1 MTFHEPHL
9 RKLAVFFLFFFC
21 AEIQWAVIYMDL
33 LFNGERVIFIL
44 FVTTLSKGSQRTAWY
59 NSVNFQT

>member
-9 RKLAVFFLFFFC
+9 RKLAGFFFGFFC